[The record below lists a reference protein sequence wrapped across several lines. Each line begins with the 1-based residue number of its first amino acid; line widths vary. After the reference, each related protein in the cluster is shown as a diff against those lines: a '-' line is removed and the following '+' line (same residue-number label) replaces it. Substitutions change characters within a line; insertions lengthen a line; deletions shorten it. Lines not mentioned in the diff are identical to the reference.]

1 MVRVACC
8 WDDGLE
14 TDIRLIELLKKYHAK
29 ATFNLNP
36 GLAYPSYRKKAG
48 WQFPE
53 APSFVNRDLAV
64 NEWTDVY
71 RGFKIASHGYFHA
84 DAYRVSTEEYVY
96 DAVEGRKFLEDLFQT
111 EVPGFVYGGGA
122 ATPEAADALRN
133 AGFLYG
139 RTTQTTWR
147 VEDCR
152 NPLLLASSAHFRHD
166 DFMDKFEAAKRENG
180 VFYFWGHSCEMF
192 DRQDR
197 WDAFEQRLAAVSGDP
212 ETEWIDVIDIVR
224 K

>member
-14 TDIRLIELLKKYHAK
+14 TDIRLVEMLKKYNAK

-36 GLAYPSYRKKAG
+36 GLAYPSYRKRAG
-48 WQFPE
+48 WQFADVPT
-53 APSFVNRDLAV
+53 FVNRDLAQ
-64 NEWTDVY
+64 NEWTSVFK
-71 RGFKIASHGYFHA
+71 GFKIASHGYFHA
-84 DAYRVSTEEYVY
+84 DAKSVTTEEYVY
-96 DAVEGRKFLEDLFQT
+96 DAVEARKFLEDLFQM
-111 EVPGFVYGGGA
+111 EIPGFVYGGGA
-122 ATPEAADALRN
+122 FTPEAADALRE

-139 RTTQTTWR
+139 RTTQTTLH
-147 VEDCR
+147 VEQYEH
-152 NPLLLASSAHFRHD
+152 PLLLAASCHFRHD
-166 DFMDKFEAAKRENG
+166 DFMNRFKAAKKENG

-197 WDAFEQRLAAVSGDP
+197 WDAFEQRLAAVSNDP
-212 ETEWIDVIDIVR
+212 ETQWIDVVDIVR